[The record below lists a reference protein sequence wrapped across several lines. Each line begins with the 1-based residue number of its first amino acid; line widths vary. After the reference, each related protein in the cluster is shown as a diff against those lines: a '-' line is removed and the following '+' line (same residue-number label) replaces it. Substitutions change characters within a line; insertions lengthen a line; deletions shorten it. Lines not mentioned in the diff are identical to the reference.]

1 MIGNLAHKRTSLV
14 AVATLIALI
23 AAMFVAWGATQAQ
36 TSAVGNVS
44 ASSGWCL
51 LNTTPDPDAHQL
63 SSTRDSFTALTVT
76 VADEPDDDPNDLDSG
91 TAGIQ
96 HAISCSAANVN
107 MHVSVAPNG
116 SRFPAVTYNT
126 HEVVVSFG
134 TSPRAGTSTVI
145 SAYVKSPLA
154 GASYTAPA
162 AALLATVS
170 PPNSG
175 AAITDSASGDVAA
188 DGAISIDPAAPTQIR
203 SLTLL
208 STASGEFLVTVNA
221 LYATGARNVNG
232 TKSVTVGE
240 TAAVADTKVASATL
254 ALDYVDYDTLTTTR
268 NEAIPESDTKPA
280 GANGNIW
287 LKLTIANSLGDPAEN
302 TDLDSVTVFAPNAT
316 LGLYTANAAGTQRI
330 IPVAQ
335 LGSDGLHVVSRSET
349 DTPGTE
355 EVTKTMYVRISST
368 SPTQTSVYAQING
381 KVRSNSVDLTFT
393 GPAASIEV
401 SEASKTLSSKSGNAE
416 GAGITF
422 TVTAKDAADNEGVA
436 LLTNQVNL
444 RVLDADGERVASN
457 PTAAKAQGKKADGS
471 ADNTKVIVTITT
483 SATKAAASGEYT
495 LEATLGSNQKT
506 TQTATFNVA
515 GPPANIELS
524 ADPESADEPGTATL
538 TAVVTDEAGVSV
550 ADGTM
555 VKFSALGGGASLI
568 TAADVATKDG
578 QATAKLGVTGPG
590 STIVYA
596 TSGEAADE
604 LTFVSTAGQVE
615 AAQVAVAATVT
626 LADVEAELSYG
637 DSVTV
642 TATVADEDGNAVPNG
657 TLVTFT
663 VHGGGTLFSP
673 RTVGTIDGNA
683 SADIVALSDD
693 VWVRAFSGTASS
705 GTMQIAVE
713 SAAEEAAR
721 VAQEEEDAR
730 VADAEDAAADAAA
743 TAAAEAEKASDAA
756 DAAAAADSPEDAQ
769 SAADDAAAAA
779 TAAQEAADAAQESAD
794 SAGTDAA
801 QESADAAQE
810 SADAAQKSADDAQA
824 AADAAAQAA
833 ADAEAQAEADRQAE
847 IAAGVEAALEAQVDE
862 VSIDCLSNLTGFATW
877 TCNVG
882 STASEVFALVADR
895 GATAVHL
902 WNGSAWVRFAIV
914 NGDEVPG
921 SSDDFMIAEDDILYI
936 SN

>member
-1 MIGNLAHKRTSLV
+1 MTALAVIAGLV
-14 AVATLIALI
+14 
-23 AAMFVAWGATQAQ
+23 AAMFVAYTPARA
-36 TSAVGNVS
+36 AVGDVS
-44 ASSGWCL
+44 AANGWCL
-51 LNTTPDPDAHQL
+51 LNTGVTPNAHQL
-63 SSTRDSFTALTVT
+63 SSDRDSFTALTVL
-76 VADEPDDDPNDLDSG
+76 VPDTDTTDAETGDDAVTDPANI
-91 TAGIQ
+91 A
-96 HAISCSAANVN
+96 CSAANVN
-107 MHVSVAPNG
+107 MAVSVTPNG
-116 SRFPAVTYNT
+116 SRFPALTYNT

-134 TSPRAGTSTVI
+134 ASPRAGTTTTI
-145 SAYVKSPLA
+145 SAYVKNPLA

-170 PPNSG
+170 PANSG

-188 DGAISIDPAAPTQIR
+188 DGAISIDPAVPTQIR

-221 LYATGARNVNG
+221 LYDTGAKNVNG

-254 ALDYVDYDTLTTTR
+254 ALDYVTYDTPTTTE
-268 NEAIPESDTKPA
+268 NEAVRESDTKPA
-280 GANGNIW
+280 GASNNIW
-287 LKLTIANSLGDPAEN
+287 LKLTIDNSLGNLAEN

-316 LGLYTANAAGTQRI
+316 LGLFAANAAGTQRTATQI
-330 IPVAQ
+330 
-335 LGSDGLHVVSRSET
+335 GTDGLHVVSRSET

-368 SPTQTSVYAQING
+368 SPIQTSVYAQING

-401 SEASKTLSSKSGNAE
+401 SEASKTLSSKSGDAE

-436 LLTNQVNL
+436 LLINQVNL
-444 RVLDADGERVASN
+444 RVLDADGKRVASN

-506 TQTATFNVA
+506 TQTVTFNVA

-524 ADPESADEPGTATL
+524 ADPESADEPGLVTL
-538 TAVVTDEAGVSV
+538 TAVVNDEAGVSV

-555 VKFSALGGGASLI
+555 VKFSALGGGAALI

-578 QATAKLGVTGPG
+578 KATATLGVTGPG
-590 STIVYA
+590 TTIVYA
-596 TSGEAADE
+596 TSGEAADD
-604 LTFVSTAGQVE
+604 LNFVSTAGAVE
-615 AAQVAVAATVT
+615 PEAPAAVAASVT
-626 LADVEAELSYG
+626 LADVDAELSHG

-642 TATVADEDGNAVPNG
+642 TATVTDADGNAVPNG
-657 TLVTFT
+657 THVTFSLA
-663 VHGGGTLFSP
+663 GGGTLFSP
-673 RTVGTIDGNA
+673 RTVGTVDGTA
-683 SADIVALSDD
+683 SADIVNLTDD
-693 VWVRAFSGTASS
+693 IWVRAFSGTASS
-705 GTMQIAVE
+705 ASMRISVE
-713 SAAEEAAR
+713 SAGEQADREADEAE
-721 VAQEEEDAR
+721 AQR
-730 VADAEDAAADAAA
+730 VADAEQAAADAADD
-743 TAAAEAEKASDAA
+743 AAAEAEKASDAA

-779 TAAQEAADAAQESAD
+779 TAAQTAADAAQEAAD
-794 SAGTDAA
+794 DAGTDAA

-810 SADAAQKSADDAQA
+810 SADAAQASADAAQKSADDAKA
-824 AADAAAQAA
+824 AADAAAQAD

-862 VSIDCLSNLTGFATW
+862 VSLDCLSALNGFSTW
-877 TCNVG
+877 TCNVDT
-882 STASEVFALVADR
+882 TASALFGMLAER

-902 WNGSAWVRFAIV
+902 WNGSMWVRYAVVDGSEI
-914 NGDEVPG
+914 PG
-921 SSDDFMIAEDDILYI
+921 SSDFTVTEDDILYI